1 MNMTNNRCRRLKREV
16 PHVALIVETSTVFG
30 RGILRGISHYVRENG
45 PWSIYL
51 EQRSI
56 YDPAPRWLKK
66 WAGDGIISRA
76 AYPELARLV
85 LSLGIPTV
93 DLQEQV
99 LGLDLPRI
107 INDNEAVGRMAAE
120 HFLERGFMHF
130 GFLGHTEIGWSEGRR
145 AGFAKTLEAAGYRC
159 DEFKSGRARRRYHQR
174 SWEQE
179 QDHVAAWLLGLPK
192 PAGVLACN
200 DFRAVQLLDA
210 CRRAG
215 VAVPEQV
222 AVLGVDNE
230 EFACEMSNPPLS
242 SVATNP
248 LHIGYEAASLLDRL
262 MRGGKIYDRR
272 IMVPPMGVVIRRSTD
287 VGAISDPIVADAV
300 QFIRQ
305 NACKG
310 INIED
315 ILEHLAVSRS
325 VLQRRFRLELNKTI
339 HEVIFKT
346 RVERVKELL
355 ATTSLSREKIAH
367 RTGFRHPEYMSAAFK
382 EHTGGTL
389 REFRKNL

>member
-1 MNMTNNRCRRLKREV
+1 VASVKRRKLKREV
-16 PHVALIVETSTVFG
+16 PHVAMIVETSTVFG

-56 YDPAPRWLKK
+56 YDPAPRWLKD
-66 WAGDGIISRA
+66 WPGDGIISRA

-85 LSLGIPTV
+85 SSLGIPTV

-99 LGLDLPRI
+99 LELDLPRI
-107 INDNEAVGRMAAE
+107 VNDNEAVGRMAAE
-120 HFLERGFMHF
+120 HFLERGFSHF
-130 GFLGHTEIGWSEGRR
+130 GFLGHTGLDWSEGRR
-145 AGFAKTLEAAGYRC
+145 EGFERRLEAAGFRC
-159 DEFKSGRARRRYHQR
+159 DAFRSGRAQRRYHQR
-174 SWEQE
+174 SWEEE
-179 QDHVAAWLLGLPK
+179 QNHVAAWLRGISK

-210 CRRAG
+210 CLRAG

-230 EFACEMSNPPLS
+230 EFACEMTNPPLS

-262 MRGGKIYDRR
+262 MRGGKIYERQ
-272 IMVPPMGVVIRRSTD
+272 IAVPPSGIVTRRSTD
-287 VGAISDPIVADAV
+287 VSAIADPLVADAV

-305 NACKG
+305 NACRG
-310 INIED
+310 INVED
-315 ILEHLAVSRS
+315 VLAHLAVSRS
-325 VLQRRFRLELNKTI
+325 VLQRRFRVELNKTI
-339 HEVIFKT
+339 HDVIFT
-346 RVERVKELL
+346 ARVDRVKELL
-355 ATTSLSREKIAH
+355 ATTSLSREEIAR

-382 EHTGGTL
+382 ELTGGTM
-389 REFRKNL
+389 REYRKKN